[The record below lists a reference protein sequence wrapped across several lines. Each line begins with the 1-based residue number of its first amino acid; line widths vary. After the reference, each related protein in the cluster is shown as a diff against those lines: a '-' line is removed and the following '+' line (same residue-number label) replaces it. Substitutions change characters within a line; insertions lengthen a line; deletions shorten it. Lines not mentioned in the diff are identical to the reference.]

1 MKETIYIYNN
11 EDKDICAICHDK
23 LNTQQT
29 FQIHE
34 CKHIFHSNCLLNW
47 FTTGNLKC
55 PYCNY
60 SNFNNNLHSKEK
72 KIKFKI
78 ISTYCKR
85 KDANIEI
92 VKKINYIKTLNNKIN
107 EMTKELKLIKNQKG
121 EYNILDKKIKNINNK
136 IWALKNKLIEFKDEL
151 LYSINVIPFLINK
164 K

>member
-1 MKETIYIYNN
+1 MKETIHIYNN

-23 LNTQQT
+23 LNTEQT
-29 FQIHE
+29 FQIPE

-47 FTTGNLKC
+47 FITGNIKC

-60 SNFNNNLHSKEK
+60 SNFNNLHSKEK

-85 KDANIEI
+85 KDANKEI
-92 VKKINYIKTLNNKIN
+92 IKKINYIKTLHNKIN
-107 EMTKELKLIKNQKG
+107 EMTKEIKLIKSQKG
-121 EYNILDKKIKNINNK
+121 EYNVLDKKIKNINNK
-136 IWALKNKLIEFKDEL
+136 IWNLKNKLIENKDEL
-151 LYSINVIPFLINK
+151 LYSVNVIPFLINK

>member
-1 MKETIYIYNN
+1 MKETIHIYNN

-23 LNTQQT
+23 LNTEQT
-29 FQIHE
+29 FQIPQ
-34 CKHIFHSNCLLNW
+34 CKHVFHSNCLLNW
-47 FTTGNLKC
+47 FITGSIKC

-60 SNFNNNLHSKEK
+60 SNFNNLHSKEK

-85 KDANIEI
+85 KDANKEI

-107 EMTKELKLIKNQKG
+107 EMTKELKLIKCQKG
-121 EYNILDKKIKNINNK
+121 EYNVLDKKIKNINNK
-136 IWALKNKLIEFKDEL
+136 IWNLKNKLIENKDEL
-151 LYSINVIPFLINK
+151 LYSVNVIPFLINK